1 MQTLCTVKNIST
13 YIAACNPFDMVSR
26 PVVCP
31 ACNRQGGFY
40 RHGTYE
46 RYVSRYRIK
55 VARFRCKH
63 CGLTV
68 SMLPDFA
75 LPYRYR
81 SLDETDV
88 YFRASDEQRRNMSDA
103 ELLRRYWRRWVQHSP
118 TLQRFI
124 GGASGGLE
132 RDPLKHWRYL
142 ISKAGGLATEHGR
155 LIKGYGLSLL
165 GRYRCH
171 AVA

>member
-1 MQTLCTVKNIST
+1 MQILCTVKNIST

-31 ACNRQGGFY
+31 ACKQQGGFH

-46 RYVSRYRIK
+46 RYVSRYQIK

-63 CGLTV
+63 CGLTI

-81 SLDETDV
+81 SLDETDG
-88 YFRASDEQRRNMSDA
+88 YFRASEKQRRNLSDA
-103 ELLRRYWRRWVQHSP
+103 ELLRRYWRRWMQHSP
-118 TLQRFI
+118 TLQRFSAS
-124 GGASGGLE
+124 ASGKLE
-132 RDPLKHWRYL
+132 RDPLKYWQHL
-142 ISKAGGLATEHGR
+142 DGKAGGLAMEHGR
-155 LIKGYGLSLL
+155 LIKRYGLSLL
-165 GRYRCH
+165 GCYRCH

>member
-1 MQTLCTVKNIST
+1 MQELCTVKSIET
-13 YIAACNPFDMVSR
+13 YIAACNPFDMVPR
-26 PVVCP
+26 PVVCR
-31 ACNRQGGFY
+31 ACSRQDGFY

-75 LPYRYR
+75 LPYRYQ
-81 SLDETDV
+81 SLDETDAF
-88 YFRASDEQRRNMSDA
+88 FRASDEQRRNMSNAD
-103 ELLRRYWRRWVQHSP
+103 LLRRYWRCWMQYAP
-118 TLQRFI
+118 MLQRLS
-124 GGASGGLE
+124 GSASGRLE
-132 RDPLKHWRYL
+132 RDPLKHWQRL
-142 ISKAGGLATEHGR
+142 SSKADGLAIEHGR
-155 LIKGYGLSLL
+155 LIERYGLSLL